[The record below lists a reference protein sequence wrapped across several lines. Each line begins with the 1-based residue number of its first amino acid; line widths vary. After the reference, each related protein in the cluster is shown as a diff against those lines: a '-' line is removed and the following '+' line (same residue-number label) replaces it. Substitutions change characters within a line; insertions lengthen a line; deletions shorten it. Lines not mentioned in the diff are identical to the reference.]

1 MALAMPHVEGVEH
14 RYADV
19 DGLRVHYA
27 EAGEGDP
34 LILQHGWP
42 QHWWVWRDLIGPLA
56 ERFRVIC
63 PDMAGRGDSDWLT
76 HKEDYGFALYQ
87 SDATLVL
94 ARVTAPRR
102 PLMLPWGRIRDSESV
117 EIDWIG
123 TSMGGLIG
131 MMLASQPESPIRK
144 LVLNDVGPLVPWH
157 ALLRL
162 KGYVG
167 KRTRFATFDEAEA
180 YVRDI
185 CGTFGTLTD
194 SQWRHLATHSVRRD
208 GDGYYLAYDPA
219 ISTSPAGV
227 NEFANLLGAEA
238 MRGIDLWS
246 VWDKIRCPTLVLRGA
261 ESDLL
266 LAQTAREMTERGP
279 KANVVEFPGVG
290 HAPALMSE
298 AQIGAIRN
306 FLEAGST

>member
-1 MALAMPHVEGVEH
+1 MHTHSLLALGRSGFRKLVYQEWGSPKVRRIVICVH
-14 RYADV
+14 
-19 DGLRVHYA
+19 GLTRN
-27 EAGEGDP
+27 G
-34 LILQHGWP
+34 
-42 QHWWVWRDLIGPLA
+42 RDFDYLA
-56 ERFRVIC
+56 NALSARFRVIC

-102 PLMLPWGRIRDSESV
+102 PLMLPWRRIRDIESV

-131 MMLASQPESPIRK
+131 MMLASQSESPIRR
-144 LVLNDVGPLVPWH
+144 LVLNDVGPLVPWQ

-162 KGYVG
+162 KSYVG
-167 KRTRFATFDEAEA
+167 KRSRFATFEEAEA
-180 YVRDI
+180 YVRDV
-185 CGTFGTLTD
+185 CETFGTLTD

-246 VWDKIRCPTLVLRGA
+246 VWDRIKCPTLVLRGA

-266 LAQTAREMTERGP
+266 LARTAREMSERGP
-279 KANVVEFPGVG
+279 KAKVVEFPGVG
-290 HAPALMSE
+290 HAPALMSDS
-298 AQIGAIRN
+298 QIGIIRN
-306 FLEAGST
+306 FLEEARHE